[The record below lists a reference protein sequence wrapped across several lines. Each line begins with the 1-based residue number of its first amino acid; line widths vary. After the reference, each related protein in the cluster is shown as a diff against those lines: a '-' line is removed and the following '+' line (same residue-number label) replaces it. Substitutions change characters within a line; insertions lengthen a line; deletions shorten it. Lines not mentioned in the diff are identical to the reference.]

1 MELGLIK
8 SGGVQIMPN
17 GALYVC
23 KLSDTLHLVKQYR
36 MKLIGGD
43 TKELTHQ
50 QYEAIMKALSDGQK
64 FIKFK
69 DGDMIAAGQIAS
81 IKPYEQIIDTRKDAE
96 MITRVAT
103 TEDGQVRWYWA
114 VREHQDYHKDC
125 TILNNRLC
133 GFKMLRYEYWNED
146 EKSWVL
152 LPMENHATPEQEKV
166 LDNINN

>member
-1 MELGLIK
+1 MELGLVK
-8 SGGVQIMPN
+8 RGEVQITPN
-17 GALYVC
+17 GALYVG

-103 TEDGQVRWYWA
+103 GEDGQVRWYWA
-114 VREHQDYHKDC
+114 VREHKDYHKDC
-125 TILNNRLC
+125 TILDNGLC
-133 GFKMLRYEYWNED
+133 GFKMLRYERWNETD
-146 EKSWVL
+146 KTWEL
-152 LPMENHATPEQEKV
+152 LPMENHATREQEKV